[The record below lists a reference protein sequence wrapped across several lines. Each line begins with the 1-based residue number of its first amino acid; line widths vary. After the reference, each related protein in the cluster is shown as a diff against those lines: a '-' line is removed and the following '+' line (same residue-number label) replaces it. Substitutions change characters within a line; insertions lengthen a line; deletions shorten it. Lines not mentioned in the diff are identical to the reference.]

1 MVNRWLVVLALALFS
16 LTATARGPGA
26 VRKQVE
32 TSMMLKGTI
41 EVSSDGDVTAYV
53 IDKADELP
61 PGIVKFVRDN
71 VDSWRF
77 HPVIVDG
84 KAVAIRNKMSVLLV
98 AKKQAEDQYTLR
110 LQAASFDPL
119 EVEEARELIRKKMDP
134 PAFPEV
140 AVRTG
145 VTGTVYLVLK
155 IGRDGKVQDAI
166 AEQVNLRIVDSEN
179 RMERYRRWLTDASLQ
194 AARKWEFTPPTKGE
208 EAEAPY
214 WSVRVP
220 VDYRFHGTPDFEV
233 GKWEAY
239 VPGPR
244 QIHPWAEN
252 EEAGYS
258 PEALAAGGVHMI
270 GGNGLR
276 LLTPLGE
283 QG

>member
-1 MVNRWLVVLALALFS
+1 MVNRWLAVLALALFS

-244 QIHPWAEN
+244 QSYPWAEN
-252 EEAGYS
+252 EAPGYS